1 MARVEL
7 TGSFR
12 ARDES
17 GHEHSVCV
25 YHTFGGAGA
34 EGVMSLKTA
43 DGRAVER
50 VSKGVYRT
58 ADARVL
64 MRSPDPAAP

>member
-1 MARVEL
+1 MVKVEL
-7 TGSFR
+7 SGSFL

-17 GHEHSVCV
+17 GRQHTVRV
-25 YHTFGGAGA
+25 YHPFRGAGA
-34 EGVMSLKTA
+34 EGVLSLKMA
-43 DGRAVER
+43 GGRSVER

-64 MRSPDPAAP
+64 MRSADPAAP

>member
-1 MARVEL
+1 MAEVEL

-17 GHEHSVCV
+17 GHEHTIRV
-25 YHTFGGAGA
+25 YHTLGRTGDP
-34 EGVMSLKTA
+34 GVMSMKTA
-43 DGRAVER
+43 DGRPVDR

-58 ADARVL
+58 AEARVL
-64 MRSPDPAAP
+64 MRSTDPSAP